1 MYMCISA
8 NKSKKVVVETFRNY
22 NYSIYLYDQLL
33 TARPDFVSVDVTS
46 RVDIDSAT
54 SFLYQAR

>member
-1 MYMCISA
+1 MYMYISA
-8 NKSKKVVVETFRNY
+8 NKSKKEVVETFRNY

-33 TARPDFVSVDVTS
+33 TARRDFVSFDVTS

-54 SFLYQAR
+54 SFSYQAR